1 MTISI
6 HLKSNKT
13 MRYDISK
20 ATAPQMP
27 TLGKGTECIKLLLTQ
42 TSKDMHE
49 PLVPMLFPVL
59 GAHVSGAE
67 FQYPDLSW
75 KELCG
80 QMANLVAE
88 SGGNKGQLS
97 NLVEAICRDFR
108 QHDEEELKKL
118 VEWQRQMKTK
128 SANKEKPARP
138 DVAFWFPPSDVT
150 SAAFLQNAMACEAL
164 GGRTQ
169 YLNMPEVE
177 MADRIC
183 GGHKQISQ
191 MLRNIYDRQRTGALR
206 ATADG
211 VTGNP
216 ILRAN
221 LTISSTPY
229 ATRKFYKNDLFN
241 GTFGRMV
248 FSYKARTSRD
258 GRIPRQGK
266 YSDEFYKMLDEYLVR
281 LNICKGRFIITPLN
295 KLTDKLAQDMATLGD
310 LTDDD
315 VLWDASKRALVS
327 AWKAGCV
334 LWVLNNQ
341 TWTKAMGDVVEWL
354 VYRDIWS
361 KMQIFADL
369 LHQDADQLNEAQRR
383 GPKNMLDDLPE
394 TFNEAQLEAL
404 RTSMGK
410 SKDGAKDQLYKW
422 VSRGFITRSSETSL
436 YSKTELYLKGN
447 SSNKDS
453 R

>member
-1 MTISI
+1 M
-6 HLKSNKT
+6 K
-13 MRYDISK
+13 YDITK
-20 ATAPQMP
+20 PQAPNMP
-27 TLGKGTECIKLLLTQ
+27 NLGNGTECIKILLSQ
-42 TSKDMHE
+42 ASKDMYE
-49 PLVPMLFPVL
+49 ALVPMFFPVL
-59 GAHVSGAE
+59 GAHLSGAE

-75 KELCG
+75 KEPCG
-80 QMANLVAE
+80 QMAHLVAE

-97 NLVEAICRDFR
+97 NLIEAICRDFR
-108 QHDEEELKKL
+108 THDEEELKKL

-164 GGRTQ
+164 GARTQ

-183 GGHKQISQ
+183 GGHKAVSQ
-191 MLRNIYDRQRTGALR
+191 MFRNIYDRQRAGALR

-216 ILRAN
+216 ILRTN
-221 LTISSTPY
+221 ITISSTPF
-229 ATRKFYKNDLFN
+229 ATRKFYKSDLFN

-248 FSYKARTSRD
+248 FSYKPRTSRD

-266 YSDEFYKMLDEYLVR
+266 YTDDFYQKLDEYLTR
-281 LNICKGRFIITPLN
+281 LSICNGRHIIPQLN
-295 KLTDKLAQDMATLGD
+295 KLIDSLADDMATLAD

-315 VLWDASKRALVS
+315 VMWDCSKRSLVS

-334 LWVLNNQ
+334 LWALNGQ
-341 TWTKAMGDVVEWL
+341 SWTRPIGELVEWL
-354 VYRDIWS
+354 VYHDLWS

-369 LHQDADQLNEAQRR
+369 LKEGDTCTTEAQRR
-383 GPKNMLDDLPE
+383 GPKNMLEDLPE
-394 TFNEAQLEAL
+394 SFSELQLEAL
-404 RTSMGK
+404 RTQLGK
-410 SKDGAKDQLYKW
+410 DKEGTGVQLRKW
-422 VSRGFITRSSETSL
+422 LSRKFITYNDQTALYTKTSD
-436 YSKTELYLKGN
+436 YLNRK
-447 SSNKDS
+447 
-453 R
+453 